1 MGCQD
6 IDECEDPNMNSCVR
20 ICRNIPGNYTCSCPN
35 GYFGDGRKKGSG
47 CIAETS
53 HFSVIKFSLGMGF
66 GFFAILAGLTWF
78 FGVVLAELLTG
89 KKPVLKNGREEM
101 ILAKLFVTAL
111 EENRLFQILELRVV
125 REGTLEQL
133 QEIAE
138 LVKRCLNLS
147 GDDRPTM
154 KSVVIQLEGI
164 RKFTQHPWAI
174 PHEILNLTST
184 QSNQVDLYSC
194 TM

>member
-1 MGCQD
+1 MTD
-6 IDECEDPNMNSCVR
+6 IDECEDPNMNSCER
-20 ICRNIPGNYTCSCPN
+20 ICRNIPGNYTCSCPD
-35 GYFGDGRKKGSG
+35 GYFGDGRKNGSG

-53 HFSVIKFSLGMGF
+53 HFPVIKFSLGQ
-66 GFFAILAGLTWF
+66 LNEKSDVYS

-101 ILAKLFVTAL
+101 VLAKLFVTAL

-154 KSVVIQLEGI
+154 KTVVIQLEGL

-174 PHEILNLTST
+174 PHETQNLTNT